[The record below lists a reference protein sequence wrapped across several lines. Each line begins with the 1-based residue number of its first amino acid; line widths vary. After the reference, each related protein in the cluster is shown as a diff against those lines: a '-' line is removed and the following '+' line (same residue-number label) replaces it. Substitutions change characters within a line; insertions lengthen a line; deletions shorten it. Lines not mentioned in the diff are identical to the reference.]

1 MTLSSKSRYA
11 LEIMTDLAEHRD
23 KLVSVSAIAKRRR
36 ISEKY
41 AEQIMSILKRAGFVT
56 SERGAYGGYR
66 LAASPDNYRAGD
78 ILRLMDS
85 KPSGVKAEARGAAE
99 KLEEAI
105 GEVVD
110 GFSIADLMSERQ

>member
-23 KLVSVSAIAKRRR
+23 RAVSVGAIAARRR

-56 SERGAYGGYR
+56 SERGARGGYR
-66 LAASPDNYRAGD
+66 LTLPPDNYRVGD
-78 ILRLMDS
+78 ILRLMDGVS
-85 KPSGVKAEARGAAE
+85 KSKESGGVAIKRLERAVKDV
-99 KLEEAI
+99 L
-105 GEVVD
+105 D
-110 GFSIADLMSERQ
+110 GFTVADLMAER